1 MIPNERE
8 RQPVEEPSAELER
21 RLINEYLAAA
31 GHDLASLLAR
41 HDDEAKKILTDASF
55 YASCKLVE
63 VESRSHYVH
72 NLHGEP

>member
-1 MIPNERE
+1 MITNEKD

-21 RLINEYLAAA
+21 RLISEYLEAA

-55 YASCKLVE
+55 YASSTLVE
-63 VESRSHYVH
+63 VESRSHYLH
-72 NLHGEP
+72 KLHGEP